1 MIPLQQPPK
10 PDYLTDEKVQE
21 LTNQYQ
27 LDAKNTV
34 WNKPAIKE
42 PLLKSSNKKCAYCE
56 CILQETDSNCQIE
69 HFHPKSLYPLEVVVW
84 ENLLPACA
92 RCNARKGNHDT
103 VNIPII
109 NPYKDLPKEHLST
122 QGLRLYPKTEMGTIT
137 IKRLNLNDN
146 DRLCI
151 PRFRLCNEVHEKLGY
166 IKDTTDLLD
175 QRNRLHS
182 LLTACSKSGEFSAFC
197 SHALH
202 SNVDYT
208 HIKNLL
214 SENEYWDD
222 ELAKLDEESKSIAL
236 ESR

>member
-1 MIPLQQPPK
+1 MIPLQKPPK

-27 LDAKNTV
+27 LDIKKTV
-34 WNKPAIKE
+34 WNKAEIKE

-56 CILQETDSNCQIE
+56 CILQETDSYCQIE
-69 HFHPKSLYPLEVVVW
+69 HFHPKSLYPQEVVVW
-84 ENLLPACA
+84 ENLLPSCG
-92 RCNARKGNHDT
+92 RCNAPKGNHDT

-109 NPYKDLPKEHLST
+109 NPYKDVPKEHLST
-122 QGLRLYPKTEMGTIT
+122 QGCRLYSKTEIGKMT
-137 IKRLNLNDN
+137 IKVLNLNDN
-146 DRLCI
+146 DRLCM
-151 PRFRLCNEVHEKLGY
+151 PRFNLCNEVNAKLEY
-166 IKDTTDLLD
+166 IKNTTDLLE

-182 LLTACSKSGEFSAFC
+182 LLIACSKSGEFSAFC

-214 SENEYWDD
+214 SENGYWYD
-222 ELAKLDEESKSIAL
+222 ELAKLDEETKSIAL
-236 ESR
+236 DSR

>member
-1 MIPLQQPPK
+1 MIPLQRAPK
-10 PDYLTDEKVQE
+10 PDYLTDEKVQD

-27 LDAKNTV
+27 SDPKKAV
-34 WNKPAIKE
+34 WNKAKIKE

-92 RCNARKGNHDT
+92 RCNALKGNHDT

-137 IKRLNLNDN
+137 IKRLDLNDN

-151 PRFRLCNEVHEKLGY
+151 PRFKLCNEVNEKLGD
-166 IKDTTDLLD
+166 IKDTTDLLG

-197 SHALH
+197 SHTLH
-202 SNVDYT
+202 SNSDYV
-208 HIKNLL
+208 HIKDLL
-214 SENEYWDD
+214 SENGYWND
-222 ELAKLDEESKSIAL
+222 ELEELDKETKLIAL

>member
-1 MIPLQQPPK
+1 MIPLQQTPK

-21 LTNQYQ
+21 LTKQYQ
-27 LDAKNTV
+27 LDTKKTV
-34 WNKPAIKE
+34 WNRSEIKE
-42 PLLKSSNKKCAYCE
+42 PLLESSNKKCAYCE
-56 CILQETDSNCQIE
+56 CILQETDSYSQVE
-69 HFHPKSLYPLEVVVW
+69 HFHPKSLYPEEVVIW

-175 QRNRLHS
+175 QRNRLYS

-197 SHALH
+197 SHTLH
-202 SNVDYT
+202 SNTDYT

>member
-1 MIPLQQPPK
+1 MIPLQQSPK

-56 CILQETDSNCQIE
+56 CILQETDSYCQIE
-69 HFHPKSLYPLEVVVW
+69 HFHPKSLYPQEVVLW
-84 ENLLPACA
+84 DNLLPVCG
-92 RCNARKGNHDT
+92 RCNAHKGDHNT
-103 VNIPII
+103 VKIPII
-109 NPYKDLPKEHLST
+109 NPYKDVPKKHLST
-122 QGLRLYPKTEMGTIT
+122 QGCRLYSKTEIGKMT
-137 IKRLNLNDN
+137 IKVLNLNDY

-151 PRFRLCNEVHEKLGY
+151 PRFKLCNEVHEKLGY

-202 SNVDYT
+202 SNIDYT
-208 HIKNLL
+208 NIKNLL

-222 ELAKLDEESKSIAL
+222 ELAKLDKETKSIAL

>member
-56 CILQETDSNCQIE
+56 CILQETDSYCQIE
-69 HFHPKSLYPLEVVVW
+69 HFHPKSLYPQEVVVW
-84 ENLLPACA
+84 ENLLPACG
-92 RCNARKGNHDT
+92 RCNAPKGNHDT
-103 VNIPII
+103 VDIPII
-109 NPYKDLPKEHLST
+109 NPYKDVPKEHLST
-122 QGLRLYPKTEMGTIT
+122 QGCRLYSKTEIGKMT
-137 IKRLNLNDN
+137 IKVLNLNDY

-151 PRFRLCNEVHEKLGY
+151 PRFKLCNEVHEKLGY

-202 SNVDYT
+202 SNIDYT
-208 HIKNLL
+208 NIKNLL

-222 ELAKLDEESKSIAL
+222 ELAKLDEETKSIAL